1 MLPDCKVD
9 EEKKE
14 IIQQP
19 TKAQQLNK
27 QIIES
32 LQITHYTLDSTSNGP
47 PRGWLNLRTR
57 GLPFSQWARIFFFIQ
72 VMTHN
77 L

>member
-1 MLPDCKVD
+1 MPDCQVD
-9 EEKKE
+9 ENEKKE
-14 IIQQP
+14 NKQQQP

-72 VMTHN
+72 VI
-77 L
+77 